1 MFLGDITFLND
12 GNESILGGL
21 IHVQKFSKL
30 AQVYLDI
37 KRYQDIRVRP
47 PCLFGRLLWA
57 CPCRTVPCV

>member
-47 PCLFGRLLWA
+47 PCLFGRLL
-57 CPCRTVPCV
+57 